1 MAARLTTYVVVAI
14 VAATLIAGLIVGA
27 QLDDSDGPVDLIVF
41 NAKVYTADGSGK
53 MADAVAIRGNQI
65 LRVGSDREIQRLRR
79 PQTVVV
85 DARGGA
91 VLPGFNDADVHFTDG
106 ALTLDGVDLLGADSV
121 DEAQARISAWAE
133 ANPLRPWVVG
143 RGWSGRMSATGPP
156 TRQRLDAAVPDR
168 PAYMLSADGRT
179 AWVNTRAL
187 RLAGVTRRTP
197 NPEAGV
203 IEKDQRTGE
212 PIGLLTAAAADLAG
226 RLVPKPT
233 HEQRARA
240 LHTAI
245 AAAHENGVTSVQ
257 DAAVG
262 PDAFALY
269 EEARQA
275 GELNLRVYSSIG
287 VSDKTTTAD
296 FNTLEAL
303 SSKYPDDP
311 LFKVG
316 GARIVIDGPVDS
328 FEAALLE
335 PYSARPGTGAGETS
349 IGPDELNRLVR
360 MLDGRGWQ
368 VTLDAFGDRAVR
380 MALNAY
386 EHAERSNPTPA
397 RGRRHRIGHLA
408 LLHPDDLPRL
418 AQLGVIALLRPYEA
432 TPSPGR
438 VDAWTRAVGDER
450 TARAWPAAGLAAA
463 HTRLAFATGWPDA
476 PQNPLAAIH
485 AAVNRSGDAG
495 AEDPWNGGE
504 SLPLKR
510 AIDAFTSAP
519 AYASFDEQRKGS
531 LKRGMLADLVVLSTD
546 IFAAPP
552 SRLSSATVAAT
563 IFDGKIVYRRTGTST
578 N

>member
-27 QLDDSDGPVDLIVF
+27 QRDDSNGPVDLIVF
-41 NAKVYTADGSGK
+41 NGRVYTADGSGR
-53 MADAVAIRGNQI
+53 MAEAVAVRGNQI

-79 PQTVVV
+79 PQTIVV

-106 ALTLDGVDLLGADSV
+106 AIALDGVDLLGADSI
-121 DEAQARISAWAE
+121 DEAQARIREWAE
-133 ANPLRPWVVG
+133 ANPQRPWIVG
-143 RGWSGRMSATGPP
+143 RGWSSRMAAAGLP
-156 TRQRLDAAVPDR
+156 TRQLLDAAVSDR
-168 PAYMLSADGRT
+168 PAFMLSADGRT

-187 RLAGVTRRTP
+187 RLAGVTRRTADP
-197 NPEAGV
+197 DAGT
-203 IEKDQRTGE
+203 IEKDPRTGE
-212 PIGLLTAAAADLAG
+212 PTGVLVDAATSLAV
-226 RLVPKPT
+226 RLIPKPT
-233 HEQRARA
+233 HAQRARA
-240 LHTAI
+240 LHAAI
-245 AAAHENGVTSVQ
+245 AAAHENGVTSVH

-269 EEARQA
+269 EEARTA
-275 GELNLRVYSSIG
+275 GELNLRVYSSVG
-287 VSDKTTTAD
+287 VSDRTTAD
-296 FNTLEAL
+296 DFSTLEAL
-303 SSKYPDDP
+303 SRKYPDDP

-316 GARIVIDGPVDS
+316 GARIALDGPVDG

-335 PYSARPGTGAGETS
+335 PYAGRSPTGAGETS

-386 EHAERSNPTPA
+386 EHAERSNPKPL

-408 LLHPDDLPRL
+408 LISPDDVARMS
-418 AQLGVIALLRPYEA
+418 QLNVIALLWPSQA
-432 TPSPGR
+432 TPFSGR
-438 VDAWTRAVGDER
+438 LDAWTRMLGEER
-450 TARAWPAAGLAAA
+450 TARAWPASSLAAA
-463 HTRLAFATGWPDA
+463 HSRVAFATGWPA
-476 PQNPLAAIH
+476 ASQNPLAAIQ
-485 AAVNRSGDAG
+485 AAVTRTDDG
-495 AEDPWNGGE
+495 APDDPWNAGE

-519 AYASFDEQRKGS
+519 AYASFDEHRKGS
-531 LKRGMLADLVVLSTD
+531 LKAGMLADLVVLSTD

-552 SRLSSATVAAT
+552 SRISAADVAAT